1 MAHGLQ
7 GMPNS
12 LGFAPQ
18 RRGGLNSYEICFAD
32 QKRMQGVSWQNI
44 ANMLGRYVADVRA
57 ACDPKFLDRDE
68 PPTAD
73 PVIPALLAEPKRR
86 ANHTVDLRGPVSPR
100 WSKDQD
106 ILAKARWQAGDNVQQ
121 IADAVGKPRAG
132 VISRAWRR
140 GWGKHPNARD
150 WKGVRP

>member
-1 MAHGLQ
+1 MTYGHP

-44 ANMLGRYVADVRA
+44 ANMLGRYVADVRG

-73 PVIPALLAEPKRR
+73 PVIPATPAEPKRR
-86 ANHTVDLRGPVSPR
+86 AYRMIDVRGPMSAR
-100 WSKDQD
+100 WTEGQD
-106 ILAKARWQAGDNVQQ
+106 LLAKTKWQAGDNVQL
-121 IADAVGKPRAG
+121 IADAVGKPRAA